1 MKVLAYTS
9 PARGHLFPL
18 MPILDEL
25 SSRGHEVSVRTLA
38 SQVPMLRERGF
49 DAKSISAEIEAIE
62 HDDYLGKTPPARVK
76 RAMLTFTSRAPHDGA
91 DLDSGDRRGVPRCAP
106 RRLHEL
112 GRGRGRRAL
121 GRTVGPVVPLPACRC
136 RHATCRRSV
145 WAWRRPPGPPAGC
158 ATAFCAPCSRGRW
171 RRASLP
177 ELNVTREKLGVR
189 PIENADELFLAAPLL
204 LYMTAEPLEYPRSDW
219 PQSVRMVGPC
229 SWDPPADPP
238 AWLAEIDKPIVL
250 VSTSSEFQD
259 DGKLVTTALEALA
272 TEDVQVIAT
281 LPSADVPASVPA
293 NARVEPFVPHAPILE
308 RAACAITHGGAGVTM
323 KALAAGVPVCVVP
336 FGRDQPEVARRVE
349 IAGAGT
355 QVSPSKLNAE
365 RLRDAVRNAMTMK
378 EGAARVA
385 AGFEATGGA
394 ARGADAFEA
403 VAADRKRVPIGSS

>member
-25 SSRGHEVSVRTLA
+25 SRRGHQVSVRTLA

-91 DLDSGDRRGVPRCAP
+91 DLAAAIAEESPD
-106 RRLHEL
+106 
-112 GRGRGRRAL
+112 AL
-121 GRTVGPVVPLPACRC
+121 IVDCMSWGAAAVAERWGGPWAQWFPYPLPVSSRDVPPFGLGLAP
-136 RHATCRRSV
+136 AT
-145 WAWRRPPGPPAGC
+145 GPAGRLRDRVLRPLL
-158 ATAFCAPCSRGRW
+158 TGTLE
-171 RRASLP
+171 RASLP

-293 NARVEPFVPHAPILE
+293 NARVEPFVPHAPILA

-355 QVSPSKLNAE
+355 QVAPSKLNAE

-394 ARGADAFEA
+394 ASGADAFEA
-403 VAADRKRVPIGSS
+403 VVADRKRVPIGSS

>member
-25 SSRGHEVSVRTLA
+25 SRRGHEISVRTLA
-38 SQVPMLRERGF
+38 SQVSMLRERGF
-49 DAKSISAEIEAIE
+49 GAKPISSEVEAIE
-62 HDDYLGKTPPARVK
+62 HDDFLGKTPPARVK
-76 RAMLTFTSRAPHDGA
+76 RAMKTFTSRAPHDGA
-91 DLDSGDRRGVPRCAP
+91 DLDSAIAAESPDAILVDCMSWGAAAVAERWG
-106 RRLHEL
+106 
-112 GRGRGRRAL
+112 
-121 GRTVGPVVPLPACRC
+121 GPWAQWFPYPLPVSSRD
-136 RHATCRRSV
+136 V
-145 WAWRRPPGPPAGC
+145 PPFGLGLPPASGP
-158 ATAFCAPCSRGRW
+158 AGRL
-171 RRASLP
+171 RDRVLRPLLTKTMEKASLP
-177 ELNVTREKLGVR
+177 ELNKTRTKLGVR
-189 PIENADELFLAAPLL
+189 PVESADELFLASPLL

-219 PQSVRMVGPC
+219 PESVRMVGPC
-229 SWDPPADPP
+229 SWDPPAVAPD
-238 AWLAEIDKPIVL
+238 WLAGIDKPIVL

-281 LPSADVPASVPA
+281 LPSADVPTLVPA
-293 NARVEPFVPHAPILE
+293 NARVEPFIPHAPILE

-355 QVSPSKLNAE
+355 QIAPSKLSAQ
-365 RLRDAVRNAMTMK
+365 RLRDAVREAMTMQA
-378 EGAARVA
+378 GAARVA

-394 ARGADAFEA
+394 AAGADAFET
-403 VAADRKRVPIGSS
+403 VAADRKRVRIGSG

>member
-25 SSRGHEVSVRTLA
+25 SRRGHQVSVRTLA

-76 RAMLTFTSRAPHDGA
+76 RAMLTFTSRAPLDGA
-91 DLDSGDRRGVPRCAP
+91 DLAAAIAEESPD
-106 RRLHEL
+106 
-112 GRGRGRRAL
+112 AL
-121 GRTVGPVVPLPACRC
+121 IVDCMSWGAAAVAERWGGPWAQWFPYPLPVSSRDVPPFGLGLAP
-136 RHATCRRSV
+136 AT
-145 WAWRRPPGPPAGC
+145 GPAGRLRDRVLRPLL
-158 ATAFCAPCSRGRW
+158 TGTLE
-171 RRASLP
+171 RASLP

-394 ARGADAFEA
+394 ASGADAFEA
-403 VAADRKRVPIGSS
+403 VVADRKRVPIGSS